1 MFQIQHLGGIR
12 IMKHTLNLAA
22 TLALLAGASQA
33 HSQIFYDFSDGTPDG
48 WANSGFGA
56 TPAPAIQNIG
66 GVHYMNLP
74 LGGFQVGNVSSSD
87 AANPAVFNAVMAAA
101 AANPAGYNISYNYYI
116 DTSAFVGTTFLQVGT
131 FVNSGSG
138 FYAQDY
144 GSPNEL
150 QLSGA
155 QTGSGQI
162 FQGTVSV
169 NMAAVGFDIPAAD
182 TFFRLGM
189 IENANGTGVSVD
201 ITDISVSPVPE
212 PATMSLLGLA
222 VPALWMMRRRRSA

>member
-12 IMKHTLNLAA
+12 IMKHILNLAA
-22 TLALLAGASQA
+22 ALALLVSASQA
-33 HSQIFYDFSDGTPDG
+33 HSQIFYNFSDGTSDG
-48 WANSGFGA
+48 WANSGFGT
-56 TPAPAIQNIG
+56 TPAAAIQNIG
-66 GVHYMNLP
+66 GANYLNLP
-74 LGGFQVGNVSSSD
+74 LGGFQVANTSSSD

-101 AANPAGYNISYNYYI
+101 AANPAAYNISYNYYI
-116 DTSAFVGTTFLQVGT
+116 NTAGFVGTTFLQVGT

-138 FYAQDY
+138 YYAQDY

-162 FQGTVSV
+162 FQGTVSI
-169 NMAAVGFDIPAAD
+169 NMAAVGFNIPAAD
-182 TFFRLGM
+182 TFFRLGL
-189 IENANGTGVSVD
+189 IENANGTGVAVD

-212 PATMSLLGLA
+212 PATLLLLGLA
-222 VPALWMMRRRRSA
+222 MPAMWMVRRRRSA